1 MRATQCFVLWAF
13 IPNLCKYMAIKRS
26 SKISSSFSSSSMTDL
41 VFLLLIFMVLATTMI
56 NPNNAVK
63 LTLPSSSSEEGDPS
77 VIALSVVGDTSS
89 ESGYRYVINR
99 DEEYKSVEEV
109 AAALR
114 VHYNAFEER
123 PVEERPYISLRCD
136 EKVTVDALVEIIDL
150 TREQNYKM
158 VLATKEK
165 R

>member
-1 MRATQCFVLWAF
+1 
-13 IPNLCKYMAIKRS
+13 
-26 SKISSSFSSSSMTDL
+26 MTDL
-41 VFLLLIFMVLATTMI
+41 IFLLLVFFILATTLI

-63 LTLPSSSSEEGDPS
+63 LTLPSSSSQEGDPS
-77 VIALSVVGDTSS
+77 VISLSVVGDKSS
-89 ESGYRYVINR
+89 PSGYKYVINS
-99 DEEYKSVEEV
+99 DEQYNEVTEV

-114 VHYNAFEER
+114 LLYAPYDER
-123 PVEERPYISLRCD
+123 PVEDRPYISLRCD

-150 TREQNYKM
+150 TREEEYKM

>member
-1 MRATQCFVLWAF
+1 
-13 IPNLCKYMAIKRS
+13 MAIKRS
-26 SKISSSFSSSSMTDL
+26 SKVDSSFSSSSMTDL
-41 VFLLLIFMVLATTMI
+41 IFLLLVFMVLATTMI

-77 VIALSVVGDTSS
+77 VISLSVVGEQSS
-89 ESGYRYVINR
+89 ESGYRYVING
-99 DEEYKSVEEV
+99 DEEYFSVGEV
-109 AAALR
+109 AGALKTKYDAYAALP
-114 VHYNAFEER
+114 EQEK
-123 PVEERPYISLRCD
+123 PYISLRCD

-150 TREQNYKM
+150 TREQKYKM

>member
-1 MRATQCFVLWAF
+1 
-13 IPNLCKYMAIKRS
+13 MAIKRS
-26 SKISSSFSSSSMTDL
+26 SKVSSSFSSSSMTDL

-56 NPNNAVK
+56 NPNNSVK

-77 VIALSVVGDTSS
+77 VIALSVVGDAAS

-99 DEEYKSVEEV
+99 NEEYSDVTEV
-109 AAALR
+109 AAALAL
-114 VHYNAFEER
+114 HYAEYEGR
-123 PVEERPYISLRCD
+123 PEKERPYISLRCD

-150 TREQNYKM
+150 TREQKYKM

>member
-1 MRATQCFVLWAF
+1 
-13 IPNLCKYMAIKRS
+13 
-26 SKISSSFSSSSMTDL
+26 MTDL
-41 VFLLLIFMVLATTMI
+41 IFLLLVFFVLATTMI

-77 VIALSVVGDTSS
+77 VISLSVVGEPSS
-89 ESGYRYVINR
+89 ESGYRYVING
-99 DEEYKSVEEV
+99 DEEYFSVGEV
-109 AAALR
+109 AGALKTKYDAYAALS
-114 VHYNAFEER
+114 EE
-123 PVEERPYISLRCD
+123 EKPYISLRCD

-150 TREQNYKM
+150 TREQKYKM